1 MIARR
6 PILASV
12 CAVVTAAVLALAGC
26 GGSSGS
32 GAASTAPARAA
43 AGTPSIF
50 VANRVPGG
58 VLDVVRCDLTD
69 PASEANPYPVS
80 CSRTDRTGSDVQALL
95 ATTQGLYEGLASGAM
110 RRCSTDGT
118 GCADLNTFG
127 SGVRS
132 LATDGTRIYAGT
144 SAGTVLSCDATQ
156 ADRCSDLRTGPGS
169 VNGLAVTDG
178 SLFAALGTENVLI
191 KCDLTAGTCARHA
204 SLPGSAS
211 AITVSGDRLIV
222 STMYDLVSCDPA
234 TANACVTHPRTT
246 SQILDVTAGGGNVY
260 VARGGARDFLQQ
272 CDADATNCV
281 RRKTGSTRITGNA
294 VAVQS
299 GRVFLGSAILWSCK
313 AASVAPCVGTR
324 GLPTGFRSVDLV
336 VAGTPAG

>member
-1 MIARR
+1 M
-6 PILASV
+6 
-12 CAVVTAAVLALAGC
+12 
-26 GGSSGS
+26 
-32 GAASTAPARAA
+32 
-43 AGTPSIF
+43 
-50 VANRVPGG
+50 
-58 VLDVVRCDLTD
+58 
-69 PASEANPYPVS
+69 
-80 CSRTDRTGSDVQALL
+80 
-95 ATTQGLYEGLASGAM
+95 
-110 RRCSTDGT
+110 
-118 GCADLNTFG
+118 
-127 SGVRS
+127 
-132 LATDGTRIYAGT
+132 
-144 SAGTVLSCDATQ
+144 
-156 ADRCSDLRTGPGS
+156 
-169 VNGLAVTDG
+169 
-178 SLFAALGTENVLI
+178 LI

-234 TANACVTHPRTT
+234 TADACVTHPRTT